1 MAISGVEQDAIIERL
16 DGIIRQTVPEV
27 ETLPKYGGTLYTLKP
42 SEKEGQFC
50 GIFPY
55 KDHVQLAFSNG
66 TSLKDPQQ
74 ALSGTGKYRRH
85 INFSDLQGI
94 DPEIL
99 SELIANA
106 VQHSMS
112 RDVE

>member
-1 MAISGVEQDAIIERL
+1 MATSGIEQDEIIARL
-16 DGIIRQTVPEV
+16 DKIIRQAVSKV

-42 SEKEGQFC
+42 CEKEGQFC

-55 KDHVQLAFSNG
+55 KDHVQLALSNG

-85 INFSDLQGI
+85 INLSDLQGI
-94 DPEIL
+94 DPETL